1 MKIEEGAS
9 DCGIKGM
16 QMKIM
21 VIMTIAD
28 VIDIDHI
35 KDILKTLTP
44 PSPRWQQHRSADVP
58 ASDSDD

>member
-1 MKIEEGAS
+1 MNIEEGAS

-21 VIMTIAD
+21 VIMIIAD
-28 VIDIDHI
+28 NIDIDHI

-44 PSPRWQQHRSADVP
+44 PSPRWQ
-58 ASDSDD
+58 